1 MLNGPNAAGDTVD
14 PASTD
19 VVLTTDLRVISRT
32 PDGKLTTP
40 NPPLTEKPGACPQPP
55 AEEAE
60 EDLYQL
66 HCAGIELYGTLR
78 EFADEE
84 KAEANHY
91 RGSSFTNLTQHIAR
105 SMSPRPASRGV
116 GGAEGPAAAGI

>member
-1 MLNGPNAAGDTVD
+1 MLNGPNAAGDTAD
-14 PASTD
+14 PASTG
-19 VVLTTDLRVISRT
+19 VVLTTDLKVLSRSS
-32 PDGKLTTP
+32 DGKLTTS

-60 EDLYQL
+60 KDLYQL

-84 KAEANHY
+84 KAEANHH
-91 RGSSFTNLTQHIAR
+91 RGSSFTNLTQRIAR
-105 SMSPRPASRGV
+105 SMSPRPASGM